1 MNHLPRN
8 MTLKAF
14 DPHRADFACKHEA
27 DANPPFTAEADALF
41 QQGMA
46 ATSYDLVFER
56 RDYAKA
62 AELWKQAAGMGH
74 WKAALNLAGL
84 HESGLGVPQD
94 SEQAVLLIEGLMKQG
109 VPAAFDKMGTYHQR
123 GIGVTSDTS
132 RAYAFWQLAA
142 NMGSS
147 AAQAH
152 LGAKLEATYDN
163 PGQGFWGNREV
174 ALKMLECAY
183 AQGNGDGAFEL
194 GVTINGNDPS
204 LGEDYGRALRALH
217 DAVKLGSTKS
227 ANYLSSYFRR
237 TVPLTGNVVDS
248 VRSERYSV
256 LGDALELNPDLRFP
270 NLDKVLPL
278 PPAALPIWD
287 GKRETLLDAAK
298 PLVAKPAEK
307 PTPGSQRT
315 GRAHIPQGHV
325 LRQQARSA
333 PEQADTHAT
342 RSGYWLPRLNVYA
355 HRDYREHEAAW
366 ESAQVP
372 QRYAKGEAFETMD
385 RSSMGQWAKIS
396 PSTVWHYLGEAAPA
410 PVAIHPRVAQGIARA
425 TRVPEPLLFCKGM
438 LPCPRTGV
446 WGGQVSRDHPLARL
460 YNRWDRF
467 AYVEKGQPF
476 PDPRSQHIAV
486 APHEVKWLWLDN
498 ANQRQWS
505 SIVEVTLSDLHDSQ
519 GKTLA

>member
-142 NMGSS
+142 DMGSS

-152 LGAKLEATYDN
+152 LGYKLQGTYDN
-163 PGQGFWGNREV
+163 PDQGFWGNREV
-174 ALKMLECAY
+174 ALKMLECSF
-183 AQGNGDGAFEL
+183 AQGNGDAAYTL
-194 GVTINGNDPS
+194 ALTITGEDAS
-204 LGEDYGRALRALH
+204 LGEDNARALRVYH
-217 DAVKLGSTKS
+217 EGVKLGCKDC
-227 ANYLSSYFRR
+227 ARDLSVEFDRP
-237 TVPLTGNVVDS
+237 VPLTGNMIDTA
-248 VRSERYSV
+248 RSDRYR
-256 LGDALELNPDLRFP
+256 LLREALELNPDLRFP

-287 GKRETLLDAAK
+287 RKRQTLIDAAR
-298 PLVAKPAEK
+298 V
-307 PTPGSQRT
+307 
-315 GRAHIPQGHV
+315 
-325 LRQQARSA
+325 RSA
-333 PEQADTHAT
+333 LTSRAGSRVS
-342 RSGYWLPRLNVYA
+342 RSDPRA
-355 HRDYREHEAAW
+355 SGSTSPAAG
-366 ESAQVP
+366 
-372 QRYAKGEAFETMD
+372 R
-385 RSSMGQWAKIS
+385 KIS
-396 PSTVWHYLGEAAPA
+396 IPPMLGSTEARTRWHGSLFQSQVLSSEGSSASPSVGVTALAL
-410 PVAIHPRVAQGIARA
+410 AIQLALSSVYC
-425 TRVPEPLLFCKGM
+425 LL
-438 LPCPRTGV
+438 P
-446 WGGQVSRDHPLARL
+446 SA
-460 YNRWDRF
+460 
-467 AYVEKGQPF
+467 E
-476 PDPRSQHIAV
+476 
-486 APHEVKWLWLDN
+486 E
-498 ANQRQWS
+498 
-505 SIVEVTLSDLHDSQ
+505 
-519 GKTLA
+519 